1 MRFSQIATVLAISAL
16 AATPALA
23 QQYGNQG
30 YSNGYG
36 QNPGYNNNYGQNQGY
51 NNNNGNQMGQQS
63 GPLSQGMIQRLQ
75 EKLRSVGIY
84 QGNIDGVWGPETQDA
99 VRTFQQR
106 NGLRANG
113 MLNYQTLSSLDLVN
127 SGGGQYRQQ

>member
-36 QNPGYNNNYGQNQGY
+36 QNQGYNNNYGQNQGY

-84 QGNIDGVWGPETQDA
+84 QGNIDGVWGPED
-99 VRTFQQR
+99 
-106 NGLRANG
+106 
-113 MLNYQTLSSLDLVN
+113 
-127 SGGGQYRQQ
+127 SGRSAHFPAAERVAG